1 MLENLTPFA
10 AEILP
15 GYGPDGGLQKTVVV
29 KATLDFRNRVAPHGT
44 GLPILRGDQF
54 FDAQGMEGVVRF
66 ESDLVPFKPRVDVI
80 VNAVAYA
87 PGGKPVAAF
96 DAGVTVGR
104 EARVVRVFGER
115 VWRKRLGLFPVAVEQ
130 APALHVPVAYHLAY
144 GGQDPADAQAFAP
157 ANPTGLGFSAG
168 LPPDGLPLPR
178 IEWPDELIHA
188 ASDTPS
194 PAGFGCFGRT
204 WLPRRKLLGSY
215 GPAEWQVPGIVGR
228 MPQSFD
234 PAAWNCAHP
243 RMQFSPAQVKPGTS
257 IQWVHL
263 SAQGPSQITL
273 PDIRPHVS
281 WTADGKSHTVSPH
294 FDTVTIEPEHGH
306 FALTWRHTLSQAIHG
321 HVEAVQV
328 HL

>member
-15 GYGPDGGLQKTVVV
+15 GYGVDGGLQRIVVV
-29 KATLDFRNRVAPHGT
+29 KATLDFRSRLVT
-44 GLPILRGDQF
+44 QSKGLPILRGDQF
-54 FDAQGMEGVVRF
+54 FDAPGMESVVRF

-87 PGGKPVAAF
+87 PGGKPVASF
-96 DAGVTVGR
+96 DAGLQIGR
-104 EARVVRVFGER
+104 ESRTVRVFGER

-130 APALHVPVAYHLAY
+130 APALRVPVAYHLAY

-157 ANPTGLGFSAG
+157 GNPTGLGFSAG
-168 LPPDGLPLPR
+168 LPPDGWPLPR
-178 IEWPDELIHA
+178 LEWPDQLIR
-188 ASDTPS
+188 ASGDTPV

-243 RMQFSPAQVKPGTS
+243 RMQFSFEQVKPGTS

-273 PDIRPHVS
+273 PDIRPCVS
-281 WTADGKSHTVSPH
+281 WTAGGKSHTASPH

-306 FALTWRHTLSQAIHG
+306 FALTWRHALPQGEQGRADGVQIH
-321 HVEAVQV
+321 
-328 HL
+328 L